1 MPAAVASALAAQGI
15 ALDPGDDETLRRYL
29 ELLLVA
35 NERFNLTAVRDP
47 AEAWVRHIQDSLS
60 LLPFLASSGARRV
73 LDVGSGG
80 GLPGVPLAIA
90 LPGVAFTLLE
100 TTGKKAAFLRDT
112 AAALGLANVSVLQ
125 ARAEE
130 AGQDHHHHREQYD
143 AVVSRA
149 VGPLAVLLEL
159 TVPFAR
165 EGGHVLA
172 IKGERAAAEVA
183 EARQALHLLHAH
195 AVDQVRTPT
204 GTVVVV
210 EKVRK
215 TPRSY
220 PRLPGEPKRRPLG

>member
-1 MPAAVASALAAQGI
+1 MPVTVESALAAQGI
-15 ALDPGDDETLRRYL
+15 VLDPGDGERLRRYL
-29 ELLLVA
+29 ELLLEA

-47 AEAWVRHIQDSLS
+47 TEAWTRHVQDSLS
-60 LLPFLASSGARRV
+60 LVPFLASSEARTV
-73 LDVGSGG
+73 MDVGSGG
-80 GLPGVPLAIA
+80 GLPGVPLAIV

-100 TTGKKAAFLRDT
+100 TTGKKAAFLRE
-112 AAALGLANVSVLQ
+112 AATALGLANVTVLQ

-130 AGQDHHHHREQYD
+130 AGQNHHTYRERFD

-172 IKGERAAAEVA
+172 IKGERAAVEV
-183 EARQALHLLHAH
+183 EESKQALHLLHAH
-195 AVDQVRTPT
+195 AVDLVRTPT